1 MKPTL
6 EYIIGS
12 EQTAA
17 IKGRTIIENLQ
28 MNEDIMSYA
37 NANKILAARISLDQ
51 GRSIWQG
58 GLGFPL

>member
-28 MNEDIMSYA
+28 RNEDIMTYA
-37 NANKILAARISLDQ
+37 NANKSLAARISLDQ
-51 GRSIWQG
+51 GRSIWQD